1 MFGRADLLTAVPMS
15 ESDTPKSAEP
25 TAEAPGTD
33 ETKPATT
40 ETEANASKSEANAT
54 LPDSPS
60 AKAEVPAAGEAEPP
74 APVAVTP
81 PRPEL
86 PPTVWPSWVPL
97 AVAVAFPALLFFLLP
112 PLTSSG
118 LWDPYE
124 LNVADLAR
132 RVGLN
137 LLSAGHLAL
146 DGADN
151 SLPHL
156 NDLGRPQLPFT
167 SIAIGFKLFGLH
179 EWAGRLPL
187 AIWGLAGVVAT
198 YAWVARLFDRRTG
211 VYTAIVLSTL
221 PLYFV
226 QARSMLGDICAMSG
240 MAMAFGGLAV
250 AAFDRDDDGP
260 TPVGARL
267 PWLLM
272 AAVGLFAG
280 FESRGGL
287 LGLGVPLGGV
297 GLAWAVSRLSAPS
310 RKPDVAGDVVGG
322 VSFIAAVG
330 VSILAA
336 RVVASPGDN
345 KDLSMWVGAML
356 HVPPKYPTFDFYLAS
371 IGHALAPWSAFL
383 PFAMG
388 RLLIAAPSRTGA
400 PGEREGL
407 ARVAVLVGL
416 AVAFLAHG
424 YLSARTDLIAFT
436 GPVLCAVACAVAI
449 RDFERG
455 AQSSIA
461 IGLGTLLVAAVLHH
475 DFHELPE
482 KAYQAFGVT
491 GATFPDSFKD
501 QALKLWWVVLGG
513 FAVTAFLTWIERDAE
528 RNPFDPA
535 TYTKVLKTLREA
547 FDGMLALV
555 YFATIAGASL
565 AGLFVFVGMR
575 LHAHW
580 MPQMS
585 SSIRDLVL
593 NAWWVVA
600 FVPLGAILGLLF
612 MADVWL
618 WAFGRSRPLTKAS
631 FTRGFEPFEELLSRI
646 RPADSEPKLE
656 RFDWWVA
663 VLALGPFMLL
673 MFPAVGFLAW
683 FGMGFKPYLAALL
696 AVPTGVAFF
705 LGMGLVGDALR
716 HRASGLALGGAVVGF
731 VLCFF
736 YYPALA
742 NQLSPKEVFE
752 SYRRVCPGAPLA
764 LLGVGGRTAA
774 YYAGGQPQT
783 LSDAQS
789 AYTWLMAG
797 GGQRRCLAMKS
808 EDLPKLNQLYREH
821 GPEPRSN
828 LPVLDAR
835 SSQILLVSSQLA
847 DGEKNESPL
856 SGMVLSALPKPQRPL
871 DVNMD
876 DKLQVLGIDIVDD
889 RGTKVEAIAPGRT
902 YHLKTYYRVLA
913 PITSEW
919 EAFIHID
926 GYHRRHN
933 GDHKVMNGKYAMSLW
948 LVGDLLM
955 DDHEF
960 KLEPNFTPG
969 TYTVYFGLFVG
980 DTRLKVKSGPNDG
993 DNRVNGGP
1001 LRVQ

>member
-1 MFGRADLLTAVPMS
+1 MFRRPVLLTAVPMP
-15 ESDTPKSAEP
+15 ESDTPSSTEPKAPASDTPDEAPSGVPLSGAPTLADSPAAKAAAESP
-25 TAEAPGTD
+25 PAAEAL
-33 ETKPATT
+33 A
-40 ETEANASKSEANAT
+40 
-54 LPDSPS
+54 
-60 AKAEVPAAGEAEPP
+60 PAAEGAPVSASEPGKVWP
-74 APVAVTP
+74 AWVPVAV
-81 PRPEL
+81 
-86 PPTVWPSWVPL
+86 
-97 AVAVAFPALLFFLLP
+97 AAAFPALMFFLLP
-112 PLTSSG
+112 PLTRSG

-124 LNVADLAR
+124 LNVADLSR

-137 LLSAGHLAL
+137 LMGASQLSL

-167 SIAIGFKLFGLH
+167 VIALGFKLFGLH

-187 AIWGLAGVVAT
+187 AACGLLGVLAT

-211 VYTAIVLSTL
+211 VYASIALTTM

-240 MAMAFGGLAV
+240 LALAFGGLAV
-250 AAFDRDDDGP
+250 ACFDRDEDGP
-260 TPVGARL
+260 TSPVARA
-267 PWLLM
+267 PWLVM

-280 FESRGGL
+280 FETRGGL
-287 LGLGVPLGGV
+287 LGLGVPLVGV
-297 GLAWAVSRLSAPS
+297 GAAWAVARASADNRKSDPLGDLFGALSL
-310 RKPDVAGDVVGG
+310 VAGIVV
-322 VSFIAAVG
+322 AVM
-330 VSILAA
+330 AA
-336 RVVASPGDN
+336 RVIAAPGDSKEMN
-345 KDLSMWVGAML
+345 MWVGTVL
-356 HVPPKYPTFDFYLAS
+356 KVPPKYPTFDFYLAS
-371 IGHALAPWSAFL
+371 IGHALAPWTAFL
-383 PFAMG
+383 PFALG
-388 RLLIAAPSRTGA
+388 RLLLAAPARSGFA
-400 PGEREGL
+400 GEREGL
-407 ARVAVLVGL
+407 SRVAVLVGL

-424 YLSARTDLIAFT
+424 YLAARADLVAFT

-461 IGLGTLLVAAVLHH
+461 IGLGTLLLAAVIHH

-482 KAYQAFGVT
+482 KAYQAFGIT
-491 GATFPDSFKD
+491 GATFPESFKEE
-501 QALKLWWVVLGG
+501 ALKLWWVVLGG
-513 FAVTAFLTWIERDAE
+513 FALCAFLTWIEREAE
-528 RNPFDPA
+528 RDPFDPA
-535 TYTKVLKTLREA
+535 VYAKVLRTLREA
-547 FDGMLALV
+547 YDGLLSLV

-565 AGLFVFVGMR
+565 AGLFIFVGTRM
-575 LHAHW
+575 HAHW

-585 SSIRDLVL
+585 STVRDLVL

-600 FVPLGAILGLLF
+600 FLPLGGILGLLF

-618 WAFGRSRPLTKAS
+618 WAFGRSRAASKAS
-631 FTRGFEPFEELLSRI
+631 FTRGFEPFEQLLTRL
-646 RPADSEPKLE
+646 RPGEGDPKLPG
-656 RFDWWVA
+656 FDWWVA
-663 VLALGPFMLL
+663 LLALGPFMLL
-673 MFPAVGFLAW
+673 MFPAIGFVAW
-683 FGMGFKPYLAALL
+683 YSVGFKPYLAALL

-705 LGMGLVGDALR
+705 LGMGLVGDVLR
-716 HRASGLALGGAVVGF
+716 HRAPGLALGGAVVGF

-752 SYRRVCPGAPLA
+752 SYGRVCPGAPLA

-774 YYAGGQPQT
+774 YYAGGQPET
-783 LSDAQS
+783 LNDPTA
-789 AYTWLMAG
+789 AYNWLMAG
-797 GGQRRCLAMKS
+797 GGQRRCLAMKAD
-808 EDLPKLNQLYREH
+808 ELPKLNQLWREH
-821 GPEPRSN
+821 AEPRTN

-835 SSQILLVSSQLA
+835 SSQILLVSSSLGSA
-847 DGEKNESPL
+847 SKNDNPL
-856 SGMVLSALPKPQRPL
+856 GSMVLAAPPHPQRPL

-876 DKLQVLGIDIVDD
+876 DKLQVLGIDLVDE
-889 RGTKVEAIAPGRT
+889 RGHQVESIAPGKT

-913 PITSEW
+913 PITTEW

-926 GYHRRHN
+926 GFHRRHN
-933 GDHKVMNGKYAMSLW
+933 GDHKVMNGKYPMSLW
-948 LVGDLLM
+948 LAGDLVM

-969 TYTVYFGLFVG
+969 TYTVFFGLFAG